1 LSYERPRLISRTRA
15 KEELLK
21 NSSDKAV
28 KQQRSV
34 MERVRE
40 SALENNHNGL
50 FNFILGKTVDFEFSG
65 SGDHKRPTGIIRK
78 D

>member
-1 LSYERPRLISRTRA
+1 
-15 KEELLK
+15 
-21 NSSDKAV
+21 
-28 KQQRSV
+28 